1 MPANNQET
9 SAVDTVL
16 TNIAQASPAAVR
28 HLDAIKKAVNEF
40 GLSTLMLFAAADGT
54 AVNKIA
60 AKVSPGTTNEA
71 ESAASLVRGVLSAAI
86 KNANAQ
92 MEILQLRDAQVER
105 VRKTPALDLTKVCSE
120 AQKAKSSFKVLP
132 NTLPPAIVVKKVLDQ
147 PFAYY
152 DLGEF
157 MFPSHVFD
165 NDLETITTITGEVVQ
180 PRRSD
185 GKKEPIRNIGQWCEC
200 FVRYAV
206 TLQLSDRGRKEVDFG
221 TLFSYLAHVCA
232 AFEVHPYQ
240 AVIQAEAKYRR
251 TGAMAVASG
260 VITMEKLFGEE
271 TYLRPRLDME
281 IGSVLNNRDYSP
293 GKGKGFGKAKGKGS
307 NWSSAPFRGKGKGQ
321 GKGKGHRSQPYD
333 NTNAPSSEPP
343 TMSSSN

>member
-1 MPANNQET
+1 M
-9 SAVDTVL
+9 
-16 TNIAQASPAAVR
+16 
-28 HLDAIKKAVNEF
+28 F
-40 GLSTLMLFAAADGT
+40 C
-54 AVNKIA
+54 
-60 AKVSPGTTNEA
+60 
-71 ESAASLVRGVLSAAI
+71 
-86 KNANAQ
+86 
-92 MEILQLRDAQVER
+92 
-105 VRKTPALDLTKVCSE
+105 TPC
-120 AQKAKSSFKVLP
+120 
-132 NTLPPAIVVKKVLDQ
+132 
-147 PFAYY
+147 
-152 DLGEF
+152 
-157 MFPSHVFD
+157 FD